1 MATRKRTRARGS
13 AAGSRTRG
21 ESATA
26 SASALLSG
34 VQQLLLAGMG
44 AVSRAQHEGPAAF
57 TDAVGEGLKL
67 LGKSREN
74 AEKLVRDALEAA
86 QDSVQSRL
94 DGAREQAGE
103 TWDNLELLFQTRVQ
117 RALQQ
122 IGVPTADEIRL
133 LTRRVGE
140 LNEAVKTLTIRVEGG
155 RKAKLAPVRRTASK
169 KKAAPRKAGG
179 GRRKAKAPRG

>member
-1 MATRKRTRARGS
+1 MATRKGTRPRGS
-13 AAGSRTRG
+13 ATGARDRG
-21 ESATA
+21 DSAA
-26 SASALLSG
+26 APAAALLNG

-44 AVSRAQHEGPAAF
+44 SVARAQREGPAAF
-57 TDAVGEGLKL
+57 TDAIGEGLKL
-67 LGKSREN
+67 LGKSRES

-86 QDSVQSRL
+86 QGSVQSRI

-133 LTRRVGE
+133 LTRRVTE
-140 LNEAVKTLTIRVEGG
+140 LNEAVKALTIKVEGG
-155 RKAKLAPVRRTASK
+155 RRAKSAPARKRKT
-169 KKAAPRKAGG
+169 APRKAGRG
-179 GRRKAKAPRG
+179 PRKASAARG

>member
-1 MATRKRTRARGS
+1 MATRKRTRTRGS
-13 AAGSRTRG
+13 AAGPRPRG
-21 ESATA
+21 ESA
-26 SASALLSG
+26 
-34 VQQLLLAGMG
+34 
-44 AVSRAQHEGPAAF
+44 AAF

-74 AEKLVRDALEAA
+74 AQKLVRDALEAA

-133 LTRRVGE
+133 LTRRVAE
-140 LNEAVKTLTIRVEGG
+140 LNEAVKALTIQVEGG
-155 RKAKLAPVRRTASK
+155 RKSKAAPIRRT
-169 KKAAPRKAGG
+169 KAAPRASGGTRRTAKAAGG
-179 GRRKAKAPRG
+179 

>member
-1 MATRKRTRARGS
+1 MATRKRTRARDS
-13 AAGSRTRG
+13 AAEPRPRS
-21 ESATA
+21 ESAA
-26 SASALLSG
+26 AL
-34 VQQLLLAGMG
+34 
-44 AVSRAQHEGPAAF
+44 

-74 AEKLVRDALEAA
+74 AGKLVRDALEAA
-86 QDSVQSRL
+86 QDSVQTRL
-94 DGAREQAGE
+94 GGAREQASE

-122 IGVPTADEIRL
+122 IGVPTAEEIRL

-140 LNEAVKTLTIRVEGG
+140 LNEAVKTLTIKVEGG
-155 RKAKLAPVRRTASK
+155 RNARPAPARK

-179 GRRKAKAPRG
+179 GRRKARAARG

>member
-1 MATRKRTRARGS
+1 MMATRKRKPSRGFATGTRTRRDS
-13 AAGSRTRG
+13 AAT
-21 ESATA
+21 

-44 AVSRAQHEGPAAF
+44 AVARAQREGPTAF

-67 LGKSREN
+67 LGKSRDN

-117 RALQQ
+117 RAMQQ

-133 LTRRVGE
+133 LTRRVAE
-140 LNEAVKTLTIRVEGG
+140 LNEAVKALTIKVEGG
-155 RKAKLAPVRRTASK
+155 RKAKVNPVRRT
-169 KKAAPRKAGG
+169 KAAPRRAGVRRRSPRA
-179 GRRKAKAPRG
+179 GRG

>member
-1 MATRKRTRARGS
+1 MATRKRTRSRDS
-13 AAGSRTRG
+13 AAGSQARG
-21 ESATA
+21 ESA
-26 SASALLSG
+26 
-34 VQQLLLAGMG
+34 
-44 AVSRAQHEGPAAF
+44 AAF

-74 AEKLVRDALEAA
+74 AGKLVRDALEAA
-86 QDSVQSRL
+86 HGSVQSRL

-117 RALQQ
+117 RAMQQ
-122 IGVPTADEIRL
+122 IGVPTAEEIRL

-140 LNEAVKTLTIRVEGG
+140 LNEAVKTLTIKVEGG
-155 RKAKLAPVRRTASK
+155 RKAQPAPARK

-179 GRRKAKAPRG
+179 GRRKARAARG

>member
-1 MATRKRTRARGS
+1 MATHRRSRSRGS
-13 AAGSRTRG
+13 AAGSQARG
-21 ESATA
+21 ESAAA
-26 SASALLSG
+26 SASALLNG

-44 AVSRAQHEGPAAF
+44 AVSRAQREGPAAF
-57 TDAVGEGLKL
+57 TDAVSEGLKL

-86 QDSVQSRL
+86 QGSVQSRL

-140 LNEAVKTLTIRVEGG
+140 LNEAVKTLTIKVEGR
-155 RKAKLAPVRRTASK
+155 RKAKAAPARRKSGK
-169 KKAAPRKAGG
+169 KKAAPRKA
-179 GRRKAKAPRG
+179 RAARV

>member
-1 MATRKRTRARGS
+1 MATRKGTRSRDS
-13 AAGSRTRG
+13 AAGARTRG
-21 ESATA
+21 ESAAA

-44 AVSRAQHEGPAAF
+44 TVARAQREGPAAF
-57 TDAVGEGLKL
+57 TDAIGEGLKL

-86 QDSVQSRL
+86 QGSVQSRI

-133 LTRRVGE
+133 LTRRVAE
-140 LNEAVKTLTIRVEGG
+140 LNEAVKTLTIKVEGG
-155 RKAKLAPVRRTASK
+155 RKAKRAAARKTTR
-169 KKAAPRKAGG
+169 AAPRKAGG
-179 GRRKAKAPRG
+179 GRRKAKAARR